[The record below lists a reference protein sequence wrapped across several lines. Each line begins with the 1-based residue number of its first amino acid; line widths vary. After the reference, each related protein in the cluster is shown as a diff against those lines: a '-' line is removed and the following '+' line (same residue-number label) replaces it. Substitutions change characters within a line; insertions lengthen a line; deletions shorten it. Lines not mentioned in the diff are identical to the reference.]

1 MSKFDVT
8 VGGSVYEV
16 EAPDENTAWQWAN
29 YTHQN
34 EQAKPSTST
43 ERTWGEV
50 GTDLGSSLKQGLGG
64 LMQFPGQMYGLAT
77 GAISKPD
84 FADTGLYGVGK
95 RMEESAQQG
104 KSEGL
109 KAREAA
115 SQERVA
121 EADKEGFWSGA
132 GQQLKE
138 IATDPVQLPNFLLSQ
153 SVQSIPSILAALIPV
168 VGPAAAAELKG
179 LQIAAK
185 AATAVGNELAK
196 KEAIKAMQ
204 EIAIKAGTR
213 QAIGV
218 GALQQ
223 GADIGSGT
231 YEDAYKKLIADGV
244 PQPEAASK
252 AVNLAREAGASG
264 AVISLLVNKFM
275 PGASAMEKAIAG
287 KSAGVTGRGRAA
299 LAIGAKEAL
308 TSETPE
314 EVGGRM
320 SRNAAM
326 MQIDPN
332 QTLMEGTGS
341 TAGQAIIG
349 GFGLGAMTGA
359 ATGNKRPEDEKVKT
373 PEELKAIKAQEDFDK
388 QREEFTAKAD
398 AEQAAEEAK
407 TQQAAKEAADKIEA
421 DRLQR
426 ESTSKN
432 LGVNTTLA
440 LPAPSERVET
450 TPAGITQA
458 QYDTVLKALKQE
470 DTTGMTP
477 DQVTTRIH
485 DLLKDTYGTEAVKAV
500 EAKPQEAQAPA
511 AVAPTA
517 PVIAPPVPPIKPV
530 KPVRAEG
537 WDKDATTVNQ
547 LAQQLGIPTETTQ
560 KVAGK
565 PTVTQ
570 AEGQHSPSDVMNI
583 LVDAGSSSGAKTDY
597 GNSGTLQ
604 AMKQAGVLATH
615 GEMAVKGLQLQ
626 ADIGNSSD
634 PQALIDSILGK
645 KIVSKEAPGA
655 TTDAKVAVPQTALI
669 KQIKAAD
676 VVAHNANLQK
686 YKVENDAFK
695 QSQEA
700 SKAEQKATA
709 KAERATAQAAKE
721 AAAVETKRVAA
732 EQAEAK
738 IDADAQAAQ
747 RLEHAQNV
755 YTQAEQ
761 EGHLA
766 EKPPTGFD
774 IKREAFK
781 EGEAPGVFEIK
792 IGDTVI
798 PFEGTEAE
806 ANAKVARLQK
816 VRDAEAAKLQKQ
828 VDEGSTPSTQKQT
841 QIEQMEAMGKHGTP
855 EHTQAVAE
863 HKRLLTQANLNNT
876 EVSTKLFDL
885 TRTPITLST
894 VGNKPLTREGHTVYE
909 GDKAKATLP
918 TRKAAE
924 EHILTNASEEQINTL
939 AASAHPW
946 ADRAKEE
953 VKRRKATDKET
964 GKVDESVYPRT
975 RENKTQIVEAPA
987 RPEPVDKTDL
997 PKSGGETLWD
1007 ARVDELN
1014 AILKPLLKKLGLEN
1028 VGLDI
1033 VSAIKNGADGSY
1045 AAKLIKIAF
1054 DTTTPIRTLRHEGI
1068 HALKELG
1075 FFSDQQ
1081 WKALE
1086 DRAKKVW
1093 VNQYLKGVVQGEG
1106 QTRYDAYVEMGLTE
1120 QELLEEAIADAFADF
1135 DATKAPPGM
1144 IAAILNRMRL
1154 LINHLK
1160 SAFTGAGYDNFADV
1174 FGKVEKGE
1182 LKAGKEAAPGAAK
1195 APSKKA
1201 GIVAEVAPHPDQ
1213 EVAKKWRT
1221 LTPDQKLQTTK
1232 AVTNKTVLQ
1241 VLNEMGLK
1249 GYIFEISSGKYEGE
1263 INPNIILSAP
1273 KGTSIEELSELSRV
1287 LGYVL
1292 DQKAMVS
1299 YDEHNTTSDNQS
1311 GFVKVFIPK
1320 GMSTEDLNRL
1330 RDHIAKEV
1338 PQADSDTL
1346 RDGNLLYGNFS
1357 EYNDNVETLSDQD
1370 YHQAILGVVESF
1382 DYAGK
1387 IQVSE
1392 PNRFHSE
1399 LVWPGN
1405 REEYLEGTRYGAGR
1419 ESGSEEGRDVRGSRR
1434 SNIERIAQE
1443 AIDTRNRWIG
1453 GERYNLRPAEPTGRP
1468 DIGGGEGRAGRAETP
1483 DTGRTGRAVQEHDLR
1498 TDREAGKRL
1507 DVKGVDGTGR
1517 GFTGFFSNISLGFKG
1532 KPNSKPYQPTLN
1544 INPIAKFV
1552 QEYNKHR
1559 GNFDDHIATSIPGFR
1574 EVQTIVGDAIAKTY
1588 RSANMLDIG
1597 ASEGALV
1604 KTITKLSDGRVKTVA
1619 LDPNFA
1625 MAKHFNDGESVEGS
1639 TYDTSAFGAKS
1650 EEGKLAWTEDQTLTD
1665 RDQQVTK
1672 NPFAGEEVRYFS
1684 PDRKFDIV
1692 HEAMV
1697 FQFISGDRDNQI
1709 ARAKELMTR
1718 DGILIIEEKFV
1729 AGNGLNAEQFR
1740 ANEDKKDIYKEQ
1752 YFTKAEIA
1760 AKAKAVGVAE
1770 KAAYKSE
1777 QETQEQKVTGMND
1790 LMSSPG
1796 SIENVLSENFGNVTQ
1811 FWDSGNFKGYIA
1823 SDSKSAIN
1831 KLLDNMLPT
1840 NSEYA
1845 TVETPR
1851 VVKEEGK
1858 YSLKQGITLGK
1869 KQDGSISF
1877 SGVHYG
1883 KIKTDSLLGSKWG
1896 TGLQGAEAR
1905 RLNSGQDDRI
1915 KNRVYFYIPKH
1926 DGTMPAVE
1934 SGVGGHVYTQTFNNI
1949 ISPEEL
1955 SKLYSKVGGD
1965 ANRMESAVIDAG
1977 YDGYAAP
1984 SMGMMVILNHDVPVD
1999 YQGNKAEYEAR
2010 RERLSLRSVAWND
2023 DRVNSLLSNYSY
2035 TQNGREKDTKAYAAR
2050 ISPKDFLDATT
2061 PPSFKSELE
2070 SQRTK
2075 LDKVKLANFDQP
2087 IYLDI
2092 QPLGDGTYKIKD
2104 HEGRHRMMAL
2114 QDNGVDSVPVVLH
2127 LKGVGGYLKNA
2138 EIVERTK
2145 FIPQTWVG
2153 TTTETATKGFSVEKM
2168 IPINWEN
2175 RNTLKEEFG
2184 GEADIKFSLRAPDTK
2199 EFKQFFGDG
2208 KVVDADGNPLVVY
2221 HATIQ
2226 DVVKFDP
2233 RKLGKNTGDATAK
2246 LGFFFG
2252 ATPESTDEFVRYG
2265 AYKSV
2270 GDYKPGANVV
2280 PAYLSIQNPIEVSS
2294 TQFGMQMMAL
2304 NNMSLAKAKKFIAD
2318 FVAEAKAEGHDGMV
2332 IRASKTGRG
2341 LFGAQEF
2348 AADNWVAFEPTQIK
2362 SATGNTGAYSKTNP
2376 DIRYSLRAQ
2385 VEALPNGAQINTRVG
2400 ETTYAREE
2408 KSHAK
2413 RMIEALTPR
2422 SFSSFRQKALHR
2434 YNQAGVVGK
2443 QAAQVMGDR
2452 LLLADASAEAAC
2464 LFSDNASSLAAEAM
2478 GVGRRK
2484 GGIPQFIKG
2493 TFQAPDANG
2502 VMKTNESGYFTV
2514 DNSSKGAVEIFAPLA
2529 AKGDPIIYQYY
2540 NFWAGVQ
2547 RGSRFMADGTEQN
2560 FTRADIAYA
2569 KQLETLHPEFAS
2581 VQKEWIKYNDGLVKM
2596 MVDAGVLT
2604 KEAGHEFTKH
2614 GDYLPF
2620 YRQLDGEATIGP
2632 NIFQSIAGVKPPKK
2646 HTGKTDAPIGD
2657 FLENV
2662 VRNTQAAIEASMKN
2676 VAGQRV
2682 LRDAE
2687 TIGQAHKVHHN
2698 TKMGIDIVP
2707 VFENGVRTLY
2717 QVHDALLIESMKG
2730 LNLPQIPFLGIV
2742 SAPANLLRT
2751 MVTKDPAF
2759 MLANMMRDS
2768 LSAWVTSGAS
2778 MMPMVETIANFG
2790 KGLAGMSPE
2799 VDALRR
2805 AGILGGYDFAGNV
2818 ETSGREF
2825 SAAMRKF
2832 TGTKTKF
2839 EKGVTP
2845 ITGVWHALEMASD
2858 ASEGATRAAVYKATL
2873 AKTGNE
2879 AEALFQAMEVLNFN
2893 RKGNSAAIRL
2903 LTAAVPFLNARM
2915 QGLDLLY
2922 RAGFG
2927 QLANAD
2933 AKSIQKAFF
2942 VRGATIMAMSALY
2955 YAMTH
2960 DDDDYKKQEQETR
2973 DNYWLLPSL
2982 GVKIP
2987 IPFEVGIIFKVIPER
3002 IMAYA
3007 FGSDTGQDFLNSMG
3021 RQISTT
3027 LMFNPV
3033 PQAAMPIVETV
3044 TNHSF
3049 FTGRPVVSRA
3059 MEGVAPEFQVEASTS
3074 GLAKRIGKGVG
3085 LSPIQI
3091 DHLISG
3097 YTGTMGM
3104 YMVNAMNTIFDTQ
3117 DDPTRADLR
3126 FEQLPVWKRFALDK
3140 NAKGNVTAYYDL
3152 KHSTDEMTRTVNM
3165 LERTGN
3171 YEEMAKYQTENVK
3184 LLATQDYIKV
3194 LAKEMKQF
3202 QDMKMQ
3208 VQSSKMDGQSK
3219 RDTLTAINQAEI
3231 ALTANIQYL
3240 KKMMDQ
3246 MNR

>member
-1 MSKFDVT
+1 MPTFRVTSPDGVT
-8 VGGSVYEV
+8 VEVNAPEGATQEQAISYAQSNWDSIIGSVKPTP
-16 EAPDENTAWQWAN
+16 API
-29 YTHQN
+29 
-34 EQAKPSTST
+34 ST
-43 ERTWGEV
+43 ERTWGESL
-50 GTDLGSSLKQGLGG
+50 TDLGASLKQGLGG

-95 RMEESAQQG
+95 RMEESAQQD
-104 KSEGL
+104 KSAGL

-121 EADKEGFWSGA
+121 EADKEGFWSGV

-153 SVQSIPSILAALIPV
+153 SVQSLPSIIVGMVPI
-168 VGPAAAAELKG
+168 VGPEAAAELKG
-179 LQIAAK
+179 LQLAAK
-185 AATAVGNELAK
+185 AATVAAK
-196 KEAIKAMQ
+196 SATTTAAKEAA
-204 EIAIKAGTR
+204 EIALKEATKKISDIAINAGTR

-218 GALQQ
+218 GAMQQ

-231 YEDAYKKLIADGV
+231 YEDAYKKMISDGV
-244 PQPEAASK
+244 PQAEAASK

-264 AVISLLVNKFM
+264 AVISVLVNKFM
-275 PGASAMEKAIAG
+275 PGANAFERAIAG
-287 KSAGVTGRGRAA
+287 ERTGAAGRLSTGLGMG
-299 LAIGAKEAL
+299 LKEGL
-308 TSETPE
+308 LSEAPE
-314 EVGGRM
+314 EAGGRM
-320 SRNAAM
+320 SRNVAM

-332 QTLMEGTGS
+332 QTLMEGVGS
-341 TAGQAIIG
+341 TTGQAIIG
-349 GFGLGAMTGA
+349 GFGLGAVTGG
-359 ATGNKRPEDEKVKT
+359 ATGGHKAEKVKT
-373 PEELKAIKAQEDFDK
+373 PEEIAKAKAAEDFDK
-388 QREEFTAKAD
+388 QRAEFTAKHD
-398 AEQAAEEAK
+398 AAQAIEDAK
-407 TQQAAKEAADKIEA
+407 NQQAAKDAADKLEA
-421 DRLQR
+421 ERLQR
-426 ESTSKN
+426 ETTSKN
-432 LGVNTTLA
+432 LGVTTHLA
-440 LPAPSERVET
+440 LPAPSERVT
-450 TPAGITQA
+450 ATPAGVTQA

-485 DLLKDTYGTEAVKAV
+485 ELLKDTYAPEAEKTITA
-500 EAKPQEAQAPA
+500 EPRQEAPAPA
-511 AVAPTA
+511 AVTPAEPGVAPVAPTKPVKAVRAKGWDTNLTDVQAIAQGFGIPTVAPTA
-517 PVIAPPVPPIKPV
+517 
-530 KPVRAEG
+530 
-537 WDKDATTVNQ
+537 D
-547 LAQQLGIPTETTQ
+547 
-560 KVAGK
+560 
-565 PTVTQ
+565 PTVT
-570 AEGQHSPSDVMNI
+570 APIPAKD
-583 LVDAGSSSGAKTDY
+583 LV
-597 GNSGTLQ
+597 
-604 AMKQAGVLATH
+604 KQIR
-615 GEMAVKGLQLQ
+615 Q
-626 ADIGNSSD
+626 ADNAAFQIQQQDYS
-634 PQALIDSILGK
+634 
-645 KIVSKEAPGA
+645 
-655 TTDAKVAVPQTALI
+655 AKNTQF
-669 KQIKAAD
+669 KA
-676 VVAHNANLQK
+676 
-686 YKVENDAFK
+686 ENEAFK
-695 QSQEA
+695 AGEA
-700 SKAEQKATA
+700 AKQKAIA
-709 KAERATAQAAKE
+709 QSERATAQAAKE
-721 AAAVETKRVAA
+721 AAAVEAKRVAA
-732 EQAEAK
+732 EQAQAK
-738 IDADAQAAQ
+738 IDTDAQAAQ

-774 IKREAFK
+774 IQREAFK

-828 VDEGSTPSTQKQT
+828 VDEGSTPATQKQA

-876 EVSTKLFDL
+876 EVAAKLFDL
-885 TRTPITLST
+885 TRTPISLST

-909 GDKAKATLP
+909 NGERKVTLP

-924 EHILTNASEEQINTL
+924 EHILTNASEEQINAL
-939 AASAHPW
+939 AQGEHPW

-953 VKRRKATDKET
+953 VKRRKATNKET
-964 GKVDESVYPRT
+964 GEVTGREPAAKVSAE
-975 RENKTQIVEAPA
+975 TQKAISGE
-987 RPEPVDKTDL
+987 ETGIFD
-997 PKSGGETLWD
+997 KSGKGPAHYAERAEHHAKIAAL
-1007 ARVDELN
+1007 ENL
-1014 AILKPLLKKLGLEN
+1014 LKPLLKKLGLEN
-1028 VGLDI
+1028 VSLDI

-1120 QELLEEAIADAFADF
+1120 QEILEEAIADAFADF

-1154 LINHLK
+1154 MINHLK

-1221 LTPDQKLQTTK
+1221 LTPNQKLQTTK

-1249 GYIFEISSGKYEGE
+1249 GYTFEISSGKYEGE

-1273 KGTSIEELSELSRV
+1273 EGTSIEELSELSRV

-1299 YDEHNTTSDNQS
+1299 YDEHNTTSDNQA
-1311 GFVKVFIPK
+1311 GFVKVFMPK
-1320 GMSTEDLNRL
+1320 GMSTDDLNRL

-1357 EYNDNVETLSDQD
+1357 EYNDKVETLSDQD
-1370 YHQAILGVVESF
+1370 YHQAILGAVESF

-1399 LVWPGN
+1399 LTWPGN

-1419 ESGSEEGRDVRGSRR
+1419 ESGSEEGRDVRGGRR

-1443 AIDTRNRWIG
+1443 AIDTRNKWIG

-1468 DIGGGEGRAGRAETP
+1468 DIGGGEGR
-1483 DTGRTGRAVQEHDLR
+1483 
-1498 TDREAGKRL
+1498 
-1507 DVKGVDGTGR
+1507 
-1517 GFTGFFSNISLGFKG
+1517 
-1532 KPNSKPYQPTLN
+1532 
-1544 INPIAKFV
+1544 
-1552 QEYNKHR
+1552 
-1559 GNFDDHIATSIPGFR
+1559 
-1574 EVQTIVGDAIAKTY
+1574 
-1588 RSANMLDIG
+1588 
-1597 ASEGALV
+1597 
-1604 KTITKLSDGRVKTVA
+1604 
-1619 LDPNFA
+1619 
-1625 MAKHFNDGESVEGS
+1625 
-1639 TYDTSAFGAKS
+1639 
-1650 EEGKLAWTEDQTLTD
+1650 
-1665 RDQQVTK
+1665 
-1672 NPFAGEEVRYFS
+1672 
-1684 PDRKFDIV
+1684 
-1692 HEAMV
+1692 
-1697 FQFISGDRDNQI
+1697 
-1709 ARAKELMTR
+1709 
-1718 DGILIIEEKFV
+1718 
-1729 AGNGLNAEQFR
+1729 
-1740 ANEDKKDIYKEQ
+1740 
-1752 YFTKAEIA
+1752 
-1760 AKAKAVGVAE
+1760 
-1770 KAAYKSE
+1770 
-1777 QETQEQKVTGMND
+1777 
-1790 LMSSPG
+1790 
-1796 SIENVLSENFGNVTQ
+1796 
-1811 FWDSGNFKGYIA
+1811 
-1823 SDSKSAIN
+1823 
-1831 KLLDNMLPT
+1831 
-1840 NSEYA
+1840 
-1845 TVETPR
+1845 
-1851 VVKEEGK
+1851 
-1858 YSLKQGITLGK
+1858 TLGT

-1883 KIKTDSLLGSKWG
+1883 KIKTDTLLGSKWG

-1905 RLNSGQDDRI
+1905 RLESGWDDRI

-1949 ISPEEL
+1949 IPPSEL
-1955 SKLYSKVGGD
+1955 SKIYSKVRGD
-1965 ANRMESAVIDAG
+1965 ANEMESAIVDAG
-1977 YDGYAAP
+1977 YDGYAVP

-1999 YQGNKAEYEAR
+1999 YQGNKAEYESR
-2010 RERLSLRSVAWND
+2010 RE
-2023 DRVNSLLSNYSY
+2023 
-2035 TQNGREKDTKAYAAR
+2035 
-2050 ISPKDFLDATT
+2050 
-2061 PPSFKSELE
+2061 
-2070 SQRTK
+2070 K
-2075 LDKVKLANFDQP
+2075 L
-2087 IYLDI
+2087 
-2092 QPLGDGTYKIKD
+2092 
-2104 HEGRHRMMAL
+2104 
-2114 QDNGVDSVPVVLH
+2114 
-2127 LKGVGGYLKNA
+2127 
-2138 EIVERTK
+2138 
-2145 FIPQTWVG
+2145 
-2153 TTTETATKGFSVEKM
+2153 
-2168 IPINWEN
+2168 
-2175 RNTLKEEFG
+2175 
-2184 GEADIKFSLRAPDTK
+2184 SLRAPDTK
-2199 EFKQFFGDG
+2199 EFKQFFGDS

-2221 HATIQ
+2221 HGTKNAPTKFSKSRTGSASTI
-2226 DVVKFDP
+2226 
-2233 RKLGKNTGDATAK
+2233 
-2246 LGFFFG
+2246 FG
-2252 ATPESTDEFVRYG
+2252 NYEVERHGIFAAESPELAEEYANQGERPTDQTIM
-2265 AYKSV
+2265 
-2270 GDYKPGANVV
+2270 PL
-2280 PAYLSIQNPIEVSS
+2280 YLSIKNPLDTVDGNYTDAIWKKIE
-2294 TQFGMQMMAL
+2294 
-2304 NNMSLAKAKKFIAD
+2304 D
-2318 FVAEAKAEGHDGMV
+2318 
-2332 IRASKTGRG
+2332 
-2341 LFGAQEF
+2341 
-2348 AADNWVAFEPTQIK
+2348 AADSLGVENSYKTARHIGDLWSRGEMWKLFDADEHQDPAWNIKLFKKAGFDGLRIWERSEGDVKNTAAWVAFEPTQVK

-2400 ETTYAREE
+2400 ETTYARVE
-2408 KSHAK
+2408 KGHVE
-2413 RMIEALTPR
+2413 RMLEALTPK
-2422 SFSSFRQKALHR
+2422 SFSSLRQKALHR

-2484 GGIPQFIKG
+2484 GGIPQYIKG

-2502 VMKTNESGYFTV
+2502 VMKTHESGYFTV
-2514 DNSSKGAVEIFAPLA
+2514 DSSSKGAVEIFAPLA

-2560 FTRADIAYA
+2560 FTPADIAYA

-2596 MVDAGVLT
+2596 MVDAGVIT
-2604 KEAGHEFTKH
+2604 KEAGIEFTKH

-2620 YRQLDGEATIGP
+2620 YRQLDGEATVGP

-2646 HTGKTDAPIGD
+2646 HTGKTEAPIGD

-2717 QVHDALLIESMKG
+2717 QVHDALLIEAMKG

-2768 LSAWVTSGAS
+2768 LSAWVTTGAS
-2778 MMPMVETIANFG
+2778 MKPMVETIANFG

-2933 AKSIQKAFF
+2933 AKAIQKSFF
-2942 VRGATIMAMSALY
+2942 IRGATIMALSALY

-3059 MEGVAPEFQVEASTS
+3059 LEGVAPEFQVEASTS

-3117 DDPTRADLR
+3117 NDPTRADLR

-3140 NAKGNVTAYYDL
+3140 NAKGNVTSYYDL
-3152 KHSTDEMTRTVNM
+3152 KHSTDEMTRTINM

-3171 YEEMAKYQTENVK
+3171 YEEMAKYQMDNVK

-3194 LAKEMKQF
+3194 LAKDMKQF
-3202 QDMKMQ
+3202 QDMKMM

-3231 ALTANIQYL
+3231 AITGNIQYL

>member
-1 MSKFDVT
+1 MAIQAQLADGRVLEFPDGTDPSVIDRT
-8 VGGSVYEV
+8 VQSLISS
-16 EAPDENTAWQWAN
+16 APQ
-29 YTHQN
+29 
-34 EQAKPSTST
+34 ST
-43 ERTWGEV
+43 ERTWGESV
-50 GTDLGSSLKQGLGG
+50 TDLGSSLKQGLGG

-104 KSEGL
+104 KSESL

-168 VGPAAAAELKG
+168 VGPAASAELKG

-287 KSAGVTGRGRAA
+287 KTAGVTGRGRAA

-308 TSETPE
+308 TSEPPE

-388 QREEFTAKAD
+388 QRAEFTAKAD

-421 DRLQR
+421 ERLQR

-517 PVIAPPVPPIKPV
+517 PVTAPPVPPVKPV

-537 WDKDATTVNQ
+537 WDKDATVVNQ

-655 TTDAKVAVPQTALI
+655 TTEAKVAVPQTALI

-700 SKAEQKATA
+700 AKAEQKATA

-732 EQAEAK
+732 EQAQAK

-806 ANAKVARLQK
+806 ANAKVARLQN

-828 VDEGSTPSTQKQT
+828 VDEGSTPATQKQT

-975 RENKTQIVEAPA
+975 RGNKTQIVEAPA

-1120 QELLEEAIADAFADF
+1120 QEILEEAIADAFADF

-1174 FGKVEKGE
+1174 FGKVERGE
-1182 LKAGKEAAPGAAK
+1182 LKAGKEAVPGEEKLSLKTSPLAPYVAKAEADARMQRRENRAEGVGSPVNERTVLGEGKGKLVVGKVTHQDWVDRVKNLLSTDEIKDARIWYSQLHDALVPIYGEDSPKIALAWLLSQNNASPTQGFMNVLRASDMVAGKKQIKIAGLNHQALIDVLSGKMPTTGIGPKLFDFSDSELGKLERTWMKDNPKGKQPAAIDVWAQRDVGFIDDTTLEFIRKKFGEEAANALKVDKTTRGEAQYEHGIDFYNDVKDLLNKQNFMGGGWTAPQIQAVGWVTMQRAMGIQAEFVRDIINGNTRRISIGLAPGSDSAMSVALMGREIPKSAAQK
-1195 APSKKA
+1195 VIKDLADLA
-1201 GIVAEVAPHPDQ
+1201 GVKILQSVEGAGAYLTYVEGSIQIDALASPEAVADFMDMIGFAFQQTEVINTRPLKSGKNMAIDIMSADLAS
-1213 EVAKKWRT
+1213 VG
-1221 LTPDQKLQTTK
+1221 QTTK
-1232 AVTNKTVLQ
+1232 FFGDLLENMPTHKKYVDEGNTKGLLAPGFQQITIDGVPGIRLLNFGGKWNENEVFLLGRALKTTADT
-1241 VLNEMGLK
+1241 LN
-1249 GYIFEISSGKYEGE
+1249 
-1263 INPNIILSAP
+1263 
-1273 KGTSIEELSELSRV
+1273 
-1287 LGYVL
+1287 
-1292 DQKAMVS
+1292 
-1299 YDEHNTTSDNQS
+1299 
-1311 GFVKVFIPK
+1311 VKVSDSAIRNVVLSSTKNDWK
-1320 GMSTEDLNRL
+1320 GN
-1330 RDHIAKEV
+1330 
-1338 PQADSDTL
+1338 
-1346 RDGNLLYGNFS
+1346 RDGQRYIASL
-1357 EYNDNVETLSDQD
+1357 ND
-1370 YHQAILGVVESF
+1370 
-1382 DYAGK
+1382 
-1387 IQVSE
+1387 
-1392 PNRFHSE
+1392 R
-1399 LVWPGN
+1399 
-1405 REEYLEGTRYGAGR
+1405 GR
-1419 ESGSEEGRDVRGSRR
+1419 V
-1434 SNIERIAQE
+1434 QE
-1443 AIDTRNRWIG
+1443 AQLLQRRYAPSRFDLAGDGTIG
-1453 GERYNLRPAEPTGRP
+1453 WGKERYSLRPTEPTGRP
-1468 DIGGGEGRAGRAETP
+1468 DDIGG
-1483 DTGRTGRAVQEHDLR
+1483 
-1498 TDREAGKRL
+1498 RER
-1507 DVKGVDGTGR
+1507 
-1517 GFTGFFSNISLGFKG
+1517 
-1532 KPNSKPYQPTLN
+1532 
-1544 INPIAKFV
+1544 
-1552 QEYNKHR
+1552 
-1559 GNFDDHIATSIPGFR
+1559 
-1574 EVQTIVGDAIAKTY
+1574 
-1588 RSANMLDIG
+1588 
-1597 ASEGALV
+1597 
-1604 KTITKLSDGRVKTVA
+1604 
-1619 LDPNFA
+1619 
-1625 MAKHFNDGESVEGS
+1625 
-1639 TYDTSAFGAKS
+1639 
-1650 EEGKLAWTEDQTLTD
+1650 
-1665 RDQQVTK
+1665 
-1672 NPFAGEEVRYFS
+1672 
-1684 PDRKFDIV
+1684 
-1692 HEAMV
+1692 
-1697 FQFISGDRDNQI
+1697 
-1709 ARAKELMTR
+1709 
-1718 DGILIIEEKFV
+1718 
-1729 AGNGLNAEQFR
+1729 
-1740 ANEDKKDIYKEQ
+1740 
-1752 YFTKAEIA
+1752 
-1760 AKAKAVGVAE
+1760 
-1770 KAAYKSE
+1770 
-1777 QETQEQKVTGMND
+1777 
-1790 LMSSPG
+1790 
-1796 SIENVLSENFGNVTQ
+1796 
-1811 FWDSGNFKGYIA
+1811 
-1823 SDSKSAIN
+1823 
-1831 KLLDNMLPT
+1831 
-1840 NSEYA
+1840 
-1845 TVETPR
+1845 
-1851 VVKEEGK
+1851 
-1858 YSLKQGITLGK
+1858 GITLGT
-1869 KQDGSISF
+1869 KQPGSISF

-1883 KIKTDSLLGSKWG
+1883 KIKTDTLLGSKWG

-1905 RLNSGQDDRI
+1905 RLERGWDERI
-1915 KNRVYFYIPKH
+1915 KKRVYFYIPKH

-1949 ISPEEL
+1949 ISPAEL

-1984 SMGMMVILNHDVPVD
+1984 SMGMMVILNHDVPVE
-1999 YQGNKAEYEAR
+1999 YQGNKAEYESR
-2010 RERLSLRSVAWND
+2010 KEKLSLRSVGLTDKRIENLLGIFSYND
-2023 DRVNSLLSNYSY
+2023 GRTHGMLAFVNPSNFVKATTHNAEYAKRIAEEAGDLNKENI
-2035 TQNGREKDTKAYAAR
+2035 TAEGQTPFFFWDAEKDE
-2050 ISPKDFLDATT
+2050 I
-2061 PPSFKSELE
+2061 
-2070 SQRTK
+2070 
-2075 LDKVKLANFDQP
+2075 V
-2087 IYLDI
+2087 
-2092 QPLGDGTYKIKD
+2092 G
-2104 HEGRHRMMAL
+2104 HEGRHRMAAL
-2114 QDNGVDSVPVVLH
+2114 AKEGVTKAPVVLWVKDRYGSKMVAH
-2127 LKGVGGYLKNA
+2127 HEARDTVTMSGEKFSFGKGSRVT
-2138 EIVERTK
+2138 VEQLT
-2145 FIPQTWVG
+2145 
-2153 TTTETATKGFSVEKM
+2153 
-2168 IPINWEN
+2168 PINWESKSE
-2175 RNTLKEEFG
+2175 LQDKFG
-2184 GEADIKFSLRAPDTK
+2184 KGDFKF
-2199 EFKQFFGDG
+2199 
-2208 KVVDADGNPLVVY
+2208 
-2221 HATIQ
+2221 
-2226 DVVKFDP
+2226 
-2233 RKLGKNTGDATAK
+2233 
-2246 LGFFFG
+2246 
-2252 ATPESTDEFVRYG
+2252 
-2265 AYKSV
+2265 
-2270 GDYKPGANVV
+2270 
-2280 PAYLSIQNPIEVSS
+2280 
-2294 TQFGMQMMAL
+2294 
-2304 NNMSLAKAKKFIAD
+2304 
-2318 FVAEAKAEGHDGMV
+2318 
-2332 IRASKTGRG
+2332 
-2341 LFGAQEF
+2341 
-2348 AADNWVAFEPTQIK
+2348 
-2362 SATGNTGAYSKTNP
+2362 
-2376 DIRYSLRAQ
+2376 SLRAQ

-2484 GGIPQFIKG
+2484 GGIPQYIKG

-2502 VMKTNESGYFTV
+2502 VMKTYESGYFTV

-2529 AKGDPIIYQYY
+2529 AKGDPIVYQYY

-2717 QVHDALLIESMKG
+2717 QVHDALLIEAMKG

-2955 YAMTH
+2955 YAMTQ
-2960 DDDDYKKQEQETR
+2960 DDDDYKEQEQETR

-3002 IMAYA
+3002 ILAYI
-3007 FGSDTGQDFLNSMG
+3007 FGSDTGKDFMDSMG
-3021 RQISTT
+3021 RQIRST
-3027 LMFNPV
+3027 LSINYPQIAV
-3033 PQAAMPIVETV
+3033 PYTEMV
-3044 TNHSF
+3044 TNYSF
-3049 FTGRPVVSRA
+3049 FTGRPIVSRA
-3059 MEGVAPEFQVEASTS
+3059 MEGIAPEFQVEASTS

-3104 YMVNAMNTIFDTQ
+3104 YMVNAMNSIFDTQ

-3126 FEQLPVWKRFALDK
+3126 FEQLPVFKRFLLDK

-3231 ALTANIQYL
+3231 TLTANIQTL